1 MTTDAAEEKPSHRS
15 NLGEAAMTYKLCW
28 DKPWSSSINP
38 TFSLETYS
46 RTI

>member
-1 MTTDAAEEKPSHRS
+1 MTADVTEEKPSHRS
-15 NLGEAAMTYKLCW
+15 NLDEMTYKLCW
-28 DKPWSSSINP
+28 DKPWSSSVSP